1 MRDYMAVTPF
11 VRQHWHH
18 GPAVLTI
25 RGYDDCCDYFYRTS
39 KGFQLRVSHGASEL
53 AFIHRS
59 ITFGSIQIDFSEI
72 HSDGEFRVD
81 AIEELDCYFLKQ
93 MVSGSCS
100 LSMDTKEFVANS
112 GQAFVV
118 NPFATYSV
126 QLHGHCEIMMIR
138 IDRGSLE
145 QTLSEEL
152 DINIAA
158 PLCFSADPI
167 ANKRLQPVGAII
179 DLIYRDADGADVFGT
194 WRLGR
199 HFERLVH
206 LAVLHCVPNNYS
218 EILRQATESVAPYYV
233 RKIEEY
239 IRTHISRDILVEDLA
254 KVANM
259 SKRSLFYNFRRWRNT
274 TPRGYLKNVRL
285 DVAREA
291 LSTGGYRGRS
301 VTDVAT
307 SVGYWNLGRFASEYR
322 ARFGELPS
330 ETLRRG

>member
-1 MRDYMAVTPF
+1 MRDYTPIA
-11 VRQHWHH
+11 RQHWHH
-18 GPAVLTI
+18 GPTVSTI
-25 RGYDDCCDYFYRTS
+25 RGYDDCNDYFYRTS
-39 KGFQLRVSHGASEL
+39 KGFQLRVSHSASEL
-53 AFIHRS
+53 AFIHRC
-59 ITFGSIQIDFSEI
+59 ITFGSIQIDLSDI
-72 HSDGEFRVD
+72 HCDGDFRVD
-81 AIEELDCYFLKQ
+81 AIDELDCYYLKQ
-93 MVSGSCS
+93 IVSGSCA
-100 LSMDTKEFVANS
+100 LSIDNQEFVAER
-112 GQAFVV
+112 GQAFAV
-118 NPFATYSV
+118 NPFGTFSV
-126 QLHGHCEIMMIR
+126 RLRGHCEILKIR
-138 IDRGSLE
+138 IDRGALE
-145 QTLSEEL
+145 QALGEEL
-152 DINIAA
+152 NTNITL
-158 PLCFSADPI
+158 PLCFSPAPI
-167 ANKRLQPVGAII
+167 SSKKLQPVGAII
-179 DLIYRDADGADVFGT
+179 DLIYRDAEEADVFGN

-206 LAVLHCVPNNYS
+206 LAILHCLPNNYS
-218 EILRQATESVAPYYV
+218 EMLHQAAERVPPYYV

-254 KVANM
+254 EVANM

-291 LSTGGYRGRS
+291 LSTGGDRSRS